1 MKFAHISDLHIG
13 KKVGEFSMLEDQR
26 YILKQITDIIARS
39 DLCGVIIA
47 GDIYDKSVPSAEAV
61 ALCDEFLTD
70 LAKTGTK
77 IFIISGNHDC
87 PERIAFGSKIMET
100 ASIYVAPVFDGKL
113 KKIRVEEGCEKA
125 DIYLMPFLRPV
136 YVKRFYEDKIINN
149 YNDAVNAVL
158 ADITPDKS
166 AVNILVAH
174 QFVTGAQK
182 CDSEEISVGGIDNI
196 SSELFKNFDYVAL
209 GHIHGPQ
216 NIGRETVRYCGSP
229 LKYSASETNHQKSI
243 TFIDIRN
250 KDITVSCEKLT
261 PLRDMRKLWGTYKY
275 LTLREN
281 YIYTNTEDY
290 VYITLTDEEEIPD
303 AIGKLRSLYPN
314 IMKLDYDNSRTKQNQ
329 TLKLK
334 DVEQKSAIQLFDEF
348 YETQNNQKMS
358 EEQTALITR
367 LIQEVGL

>member
-1 MKFAHISDLHIG
+1 
-13 KKVGEFSMLEDQR
+13 MLEDQR
-26 YILKQITDIIARS
+26 YILKQITGIVDKS

-47 GDIYDKSVPSAEAV
+47 GDIYDKSAPSAEAV
-61 ALCDEFLTD
+61 ALCNEFITD
-70 LAKTGTK
+70 LAGTGTK

-87 PERIAFGSKIMET
+87 PERVAFGSKIMET
-100 ASIYVAPVFDGKL
+100 SGIYIAPVFDGKL
-113 KKIRVEEGCEKA
+113 KKVRVENGCERA
-125 DIYLMPFLRPV
+125 DIYLMPFLRAIH
-136 YVKRFYEDKIINN
+136 VKRFYEDKIIND

-158 ADITPDKS
+158 EDIKPDKS

-174 QFVTGAQK
+174 QFVTGAQR
-182 CDSEEISVGGIDNI
+182 CDSEDTSVGGIENI
-196 SSELFKNFDYVAL
+196 NSEVFKNFDYVAL

-229 LKYSASETNHQKSI
+229 LKYSASEANHQKSI
-243 TFIDIRN
+243 TFIDIQN
-250 KDITVSCEKLT
+250 KNIKVSCEKLT
-261 PLRDMRKLWGTYKY
+261 PLRDVRTLYGTYEY

-281 YIYTNTEDY
+281 YIYTNTTDY

-303 AIGKLRSLYPN
+303 AIGKLRAIYPN
-314 IMKLDYDNSRTKQNQ
+314 IIKLDYDNTRTKQNQ

-334 DVEQKSAIQLFDEF
+334 DIEQKTPLQLFDEF

-358 EEQTALITR
+358 SKQQKLITE